1 MYSVSYEDKYEI
13 DIITT
18 RNFSFVPYLKNKY
31 THLST
36 LGTLSFFSAI
46 LSTVST
52 QSWLLPKVSEPV
64 YHNQLWDSP
73 YVVNLNYKFS
83 LLRVCLQFVPGKNF
97 WRFCWLF
104 YFVYIWLPSEI
115 PSFAYYL
122 CKMPNI
128 QYLFVTLYNQSH

>member
-64 YHNQLWDSP
+64 YHNQL
-73 YVVNLNYKFS
+73 
-83 LLRVCLQFVPGKNF
+83 
-97 WRFCWLF
+97 
-104 YFVYIWLPSEI
+104 
-115 PSFAYYL
+115 
-122 CKMPNI
+122 
-128 QYLFVTLYNQSH
+128 